1 MVRVRCCQTNKVY
14 RVAVSELGRKDE
26 LPLDDAD
33 LRKGA
38 ALLWACGSHSYQVTV
53 VDVTSKGTGM
63 FATRYIEW
71 LCQSWEGRMSYR

>member
-38 ALLWACGSHSYQVTV
+38 SLLWTCGSHSYQVTV
-53 VDVTSKGTGM
+53 VDVTLMGTGM
-63 FATRYIEW
+63 YF
-71 LCQSWEGRMSYR
+71 L

>member
-53 VDVTSKGTGM
+53 VDVTLKGTGM
-63 FATRYIEW
+63 Y
-71 LCQSWEGRMSYR
+71 LL